1 MSLRETLYPKVE
13 PIANAIVA
21 FLKEQGISP
30 TQLTLAG
37 AALSFLTGVI
47 YAKGY
52 LFLGG
57 IMLFIAG
64 AADLL
69 DGLLARTTGKTSSFG
84 AFLDSVVD
92 RYSDFFVF
100 AGLATYYI
108 RNGEIFWFFVTLG
121 IILGSVVISYTKARS
136 ENFIKDCSVGIFG
149 RSERVLLL
157 IVGFIVSFS
166 YDPYS
171 IMSLTILLFV
181 NVLGFVGD
189 VVLINYRGAIN
200 PFRDAQ
206 LLLPLWRRHTSD

>member
-13 PIANAIVA
+13 PLANAIVS
-21 FLKEQGISP
+21 FLKAQSISP

-37 AALSFLTGVI
+37 AALSLLTGVI

-57 IMLFIAG
+57 VVLFVAG

-69 DGLLARTTGKTSSFG
+69 DGLLARTTGKTSAFG

-108 RNGEIFWFFVTLG
+108 QNGEVFWFFVMLG
-121 IILGSVVISYTKARS
+121 IILGSGVISYTKARA
-136 ENFIKDCSVGIFG
+136 ENFIKDCSVGLFG
-149 RSERVLLL
+149 RSERILLL
-157 IVGFIVSFS
+157 IAGSLLTFLLKPVLLVLLVGTHVTAIQR
-166 YDPYS
+166 
-171 IMSLTILLFV
+171 ILLTKKTLAETPR
-181 NVLGFVGD
+181 N
-189 VVLINYRGAIN
+189 
-200 PFRDAQ
+200 
-206 LLLPLWRRHTSD
+206 

>member
-13 PIANAIVA
+13 PIANAIVS

-30 TQLTLAG
+30 MQLTLAG
-37 AALSFLTGVI
+37 VALSFLTGVI

-57 IMLFIAG
+57 IMLFVAG

-100 AGLATYYI
+100 AGLATYFI
-108 RNGEIFWFFVTLG
+108 QNGEIFWFFATLG
-121 IILGSVVISYTKARS
+121 IILGSFAISYSKARA
-136 ENFIKDCSVGIFG
+136 ENFIKNCGVGIFG
-149 RSERVLLL
+149 RSERIILL
-157 IVGFIVSFS
+157 IVGTLIA
-166 YDPYS
+166 P
-171 IMSLTILLFV
+171 LLKL
-181 NVLGFVGD
+181 VLLVLMVGTH
-189 VVLINYRGAIN
+189 VTAIQRVLHTKKTLAEIS
-200 PFRDAQ
+200 RD
-206 LLLPLWRRHTSD
+206 

>member
-13 PIANAIVA
+13 PIANAIVS
-21 FLKEQGISP
+21 FLKVQGISP

-37 AALSFLTGVI
+37 AALSLLTGVI

-57 IMLFIAG
+57 IMLFVAG

-100 AGLATYYI
+100 AGLATYFVG
-108 RNGEIFWFFVTLG
+108 NGEVFWFFVTLG
-121 IILGSVVISYTKARS
+121 IILGSVVVSYTKARS
-136 ENFIKDCSVGIFG
+136 ENFIKDCGVGRFG
-149 RSERVLLL
+149 RAERVLLL
-157 IVGFIVSFS
+157 IAGTLAT
-166 YDPYS
+166 P
-171 IMSLTILLFV
+171 ILKL
-181 NVLGFVGD
+181 VLL
-189 VVLINYRGAIN
+189 VLLIGTHVTAIQ
-200 PFRDAQ
+200 RI
-206 LLLPLWRRHTSD
+206 LHTKKALAESPQA

>member
-13 PIANAIVA
+13 PIANAIVS
-21 FLKEQGISP
+21 FLKAQSVSP

-37 AALSFLTGVI
+37 AALSLLTGVI

-57 IMLFIAG
+57 IVLFVAG

-69 DGLLARTTGKTSSFG
+69 DGLLARTTGKTSAFG

-108 RNGEIFWFFVTLG
+108 QKGEIFWFFVMLG
-121 IILGSVVISYTKARS
+121 IILGSVVISYAKARA
-136 ENFIKDCSVGIFG
+136 ENFIKDCSVGLFG
-149 RSERVLLL
+149 RSERILLL
-157 IVGFIVSFS
+157 IAGSLLTFLLKPVLLVLLVGTHVTAIQR
-166 YDPYS
+166 
-171 IMSLTILLFV
+171 ILLTKKTLAETQR
-181 NVLGFVGD
+181 N
-189 VVLINYRGAIN
+189 
-200 PFRDAQ
+200 
-206 LLLPLWRRHTSD
+206 